1 MKRVAVI
8 FESSPFDRKGLFNS
22 VHNRVKGLV
31 SSGKC
36 QVDVYCIQSSDN
48 FFTGKIRHRKPVPR
62 VEVVDVEGIQY
73 NMLWYRFSL
82 IDYLLFD
89 CMSCRP
95 LMFRSFMKHVVER
108 LGGYDVISAHS
119 FVGGLMA
126 KEVYMSKGT
135 PYFVTWHG
143 SDVHTHPF
151 RNSLQML
158 QTKIIMKNA
167 RCNFFVSKALLEA
180 SGRVV
185 DDASIARE
193 VIYNGVSD
201 DFVRYSDQERAE
213 LKAVKG
219 VGEGAKVV
227 AFAGNLC
234 HVKNVRVL
242 ASVFKSVRMAYQA
255 DVQFWII
262 GDGKLR
268 AAVEADVAEASLD
281 GVRFWGNMPS
291 SEMPAMMNCIDVLV
305 LPSLNEG
312 LPLVCLEAIKCGA
325 NAVGS
330 AAGGIAEA
338 VGEGNVVSLGEGF
351 VEALS
356 QKILQ
361 MLEHP
366 ENQSVPAEMSWERAS
381 ETELGHILSSN

>member
-1 MKRVAVI
+1 
-8 FESSPFDRKGLFNS
+8 
-22 VHNRVKGLV
+22 
-31 SSGKC
+31 
-36 QVDVYCIQSSDN
+36 
-48 FFTGKIRHRKPVPR
+48 
-62 VEVVDVEGIQY
+62 
-73 NMLWYRFSL
+73 
-82 IDYLLFD
+82 
-89 CMSCRP
+89 
-95 LMFRSFMKHVVER
+95 MFRSFMKHVVER

-227 AFAGNLC
+227 AFAGNL
-234 HVKNVRVL
+234 
-242 ASVFKSVRMAYQA
+242 
-255 DVQFWII
+255 
-262 GDGKLR
+262 
-268 AAVEADVAEASLD
+268 
-281 GVRFWGNMPS
+281 
-291 SEMPAMMNCIDVLV
+291 
-305 LPSLNEG
+305 
-312 LPLVCLEAIKCGA
+312 
-325 NAVGS
+325 
-330 AAGGIAEA
+330 
-338 VGEGNVVSLGEGF
+338 
-351 VEALS
+351 
-356 QKILQ
+356 
-361 MLEHP
+361 
-366 ENQSVPAEMSWERAS
+366 
-381 ETELGHILSSN
+381 